1 MKVKTYGIAGLTE
14 WYGKLRAGSIET
26 AVSFVGGTVSPSGAQ
41 PAYYMTKDPIV
52 QFVIENSSEF
62 KSGFIKLVMEQE
74 IPGEHRRMAMPKTAT
89 APAVEPELRA
99 EPASDAPVRPTADA
113 SGTTASTMSFANIE
127 DAKDYFSEKYD
138 VNRSKMRSRAAVE
151 EVAKGYGITISWND

>member
-62 KSGFIKLVMEQE
+62 KSGFIKLIMEQE

-89 APAVEPELRA
+89 APAVEPEQHTAAKPA
-99 EPASDAPVRPTADA
+99 EPAADAPEVPA
-113 SGTTASTMSFANIE
+113 GSTMSFANIE
-127 DAKDYFSEKYD
+127 VAKDYFAEHYD
-138 VNRSKMRSRAAVE
+138 VNRSKMRSRPAIE
-151 EVAKGYGITISWND
+151 EVAKGYGVTIMWGE